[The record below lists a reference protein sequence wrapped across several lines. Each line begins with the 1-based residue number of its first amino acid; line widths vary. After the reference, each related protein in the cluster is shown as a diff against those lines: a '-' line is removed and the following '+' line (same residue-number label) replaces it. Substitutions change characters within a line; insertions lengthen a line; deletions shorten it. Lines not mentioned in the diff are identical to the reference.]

1 MYLKVDSLYLL
12 FLNLKLLLEVFC
24 IANKKGDLLIN
35 EQIKV
40 GSLLVIGPN
49 GEQVGVKPLKDALVL
64 ANYAGLDLVLMNA
77 NGNPPVCKIMDY
89 NKYRYERNKKEKENI
104 KRQKANMSETKEFRL
119 SPVIDVGDFKTKL
132 NQVTKY
138 LTKGAKIKVTIRF
151 KGRQMAHTELGKEV
165 MLNFASE
172 LSEIAMITDQPNLDG
187 RTMTMMLAPKK

>member
-1 MYLKVDSLYLL
+1 M
-12 FLNLKLLLEVFC
+12 FC
-24 IANKKGDLLIN
+24 IANKKTDLLIN
-35 EQIKV
+35 EQIKA
-40 GSLLVIGPN
+40 GSVLVIGPN

-89 NKYRYERNKKEKENI
+89 NKYRYERNKKEKENM

-138 LTKGAKIKVTIRF
+138 LNKGAKIKVTIRF

-165 MLNFASE
+165 MLNFANE